1 MEGLAGPGDG
11 DPPGGGGGDWW
22 THCKH
27 VGQQPVFEEEEDDG
41 EDEEYSGDD
50 PESVLDEDGNV
61 HMVIEPRHMR
71 TASAVCCSSRY
82 QQQKIKGAS
91 CRGSPFQKCNHRI
104 VEASSRGGPFQKI
117 NHRIVEFK

>member
-1 MEGLAGPGDG
+1 MEATAGPGDG

-22 THCKH
+22 NHCKH
-27 VGQQPVFEEEEDDG
+27 VGQPPVFEEEEDDE

-71 TASAVCCSSRY
+71 TSSATKDQGSLLQRKPFSKIQSSNCRGLL
-82 QQQKIKGAS
+82 QRRTFPKIKKWAKIP
-91 CRGSPFQKCNHRI
+91 GSNH
-104 VEASSRGGPFQKI
+104 
-117 NHRIVEFK
+117 